1 MKYKLKNK
9 ELEDFLNKFV
19 RDFDKC
25 LQDDCMGQY
34 DDDCDIVVVYFYNS
48 PIDNISIRKSDI
60 YEIQDYD
67 PNTWNKY
74 PEVTPPEGV
83 LMRVEAGATGDRR
96 SIKSCAVFVDGDW
109 CEPNSKRDPSLIGAW
124 ITRFR
129 PWEDD

>member
-9 ELEDFLNKFV
+9 ELEDFLTDHYY
-19 RDFDKC
+19 DFSFHF
-25 LQDDCMGQY
+25 QDACKTQY
-34 DDDCDIVVVYFYNS
+34 HNESAVVVVLL
-48 PIDNISIRKSDI
+48 DADTISSITLYKSGI
-60 YEIQDYD
+60 YEQSEYN
-67 PNTWNKY
+67 PNTWNEY

-109 CEPNSKRDPSLIGAW
+109 CEPNSNRDPSLIKAW

>member
-1 MKYKLKNK
+1 MKYNLKNK

-19 RDFDKC
+19 NDFDKSF
-25 LQDDCMGQY
+25 QNDCREQY
-34 DDDCDIVVVYFYNS
+34 DDDCSIVMVYLNHS
-48 PIDNISIRKSDI
+48 PIESIGIKKSDI
-60 YEIQDYD
+60 REYSEYD
-67 PNTWNKY
+67 PNTWNEY

-109 CEPNSKRDPSLIGAW
+109 CEPNSKRDPSLIKAW